1 MANEV
6 FSCPITGKQCPATV
20 DNAGQIGGPIPCMWS
35 YPDAKKRH
43 NKCKLLATLDSIS
56 WNLKI
61 IADEK
66 VGNNGYSKKY
76 HDHYDSE
83 RY

>member
-6 FSCPITGKQCPATV
+6 FSCPLTGKQCPATMA
-20 DNAGQIGGPIPCMWS
+20 DTGQIGGMIQCMWS

-56 WNLKI
+56 WNLRV
-61 IADEK
+61 IAD
-66 VGNNGYSKKY
+66 SKDPVVFK
-76 HDHYDSE
+76 E
-83 RY
+83 RSDYQY